1 MSDGLPYL
9 SISFVVAMKGP
20 ITLEVTF
27 MLALNLG
34 NKLTFH
40 GVHSQVLALFCPSVL
55 FRPMYIHSV
64 R

>member
-40 GVHSQVLALFCPSVL
+40 GVHPQVLLCFVLQFCLDPCTSIV
-55 FRPMYIHSV
+55 
-64 R
+64 